1 MPVVREKLESGYE
14 TIAAAVVGTAPLM
27 PAGAADNSGQYER
40 GVIAG
45 EIAQRLLEHDRHL
58 DRVNGS
64 MEIVAHRLTGVELAL
79 QRISDSMDAD
89 RVTVVKT
96 AAALKDA
103 DDARRQ
109 KGERRWSPL
118 ARVAMA
124 ATTFAAILSGV
135 AIILAH
141 FKR

>member
-14 TIAAAVVGTAPLM
+14 TIAAVVVGTDPLM
-27 PAGAADNSGQYER
+27 PAVGAENGGQYER

-64 MEIVAHRLTGVELAL
+64 MELVAHRLNGVEMAL
-79 QRISDSMDAD
+79 QRMADSMDAD
-89 RVTVVKT
+89 RATVVTT
-96 AAALKDA
+96 ATALKNA

-109 KGERRWSPL
+109 NENRRWSPL
-118 ARVAMA
+118 ARVAAA
-124 ATTFAAILSGV
+124 ATTFAAILTGV
-135 AIILAH
+135 AILLAH

>member
-64 MEIVAHRLTGVELAL
+64 MEVVASRLNGVERGL

-109 KGERRWSPL
+109 KDDRTWSPFAHL
-118 ARVAMA
+118 VMV
-124 ATTFAAILSGV
+124 ATTFAAVLTAVGV
-135 AIILAH
+135 ILAH
-141 FKR
+141 LK